1 MYLLLLI
8 SLIPMVLFVLI
19 DYFTRNLKTSI
30 FSAIATAIVMG
41 GIMWWL
47 LGEFDYEVLVI
58 VGTMLVT
65 GLISIKFKTPL
76 WFKLQPVI
84 TGIVL
89 VAVIAYFQFFA
100 DQPLMVKMMPKV
112 INLMEQQQL
121 ASPQQIVT
129 LKNNMNISVMEN
141 ITKHMMGWILMHAGL
156 VAVCAVK
163 FNNAIWLIAKAIGLP
178 LVAGGTILTMWLFN

>member
-1 MYLLLLI
+1 MC
-8 SLIPMVLFVLI
+8 VC
-19 DYFTRNLKTSI
+19 
-30 FSAIATAIVMG
+30 
-41 GIMWWL
+41 
-47 LGEFDYEVLVI
+47 E
-58 VGTMLVT
+58 
-65 GLISIKFKTPL
+65 
-76 WFKLQPVI
+76 
-84 TGIVL
+84 
-89 VAVIAYFQFFA
+89 
-100 DQPLMVKMMPKV
+100 MMPKV

>member
-41 GIMWWL
+41 GVMWYL
-47 LGEFDYEVLVI
+47 MGEFDYEVLVI

-65 GLISIKFKTPL
+65 GLISIKLKTPL

-89 VAVIAYFQFFA
+89 AIIIAYFQFF

-112 INLMEQQQL
+112 IDLMEQQQL
-121 ASPQQIVT
+121 VSPQQIVAI
-129 LKNNMNISVMEN
+129 KNNMNISLMEN
-141 ITKHMMGWILMHAGL
+141 VTKHMIGWILIHAGL
-156 VAVCAVK
+156 VAVCAIK

-178 LVAGGTILTMWLFN
+178 LVAGGTYLTMWLVS